1 VAIQGGRG
9 NVVQNETDVQ
19 EAQQPEGHGRTCS
32 VKNSVG
38 NRLKRLIPTLTRIL
52 VLLVWLTLPIRDIKG
67 TENILD
73 LVADLNLCT
82 IAD

>member
-9 NVVQNETDVQ
+9 NVVQKKTDVQ
-19 EAQQPEGHGRTCS
+19 EAQQPEIRGRTGP
-32 VKNSVG
+32 VKNGVG
-38 NRLKRLIPTLTRIL
+38 DRLKGLIPTLTWIL

-67 TENILD
+67 TKKIFD
-73 LVADLNLCT
+73 LVTDLNLGT